1 MTDPWTGTIALAQ
14 PPTPTAPRPGEEGG
28 QGEDFGKSSPV
39 GFVVL
44 LLFFVAVIF
53 LVRSMNKHLRRV
65 PDTFEGTQAEPPGA
79 EPTGADPTGSG
90 PSGSGPTGAGPTG
103 ADREARDGTP
113 SEQRRPDTR

>member
-1 MTDPWTGTIALAQ
+1 MTGNAASAIVLVQ
-14 PPTPTAPRPGEEGG
+14 PPTPTPTPGDEGG

-65 PDTFEGTQAEPPGA
+65 PESFDPPA
-79 EPTGADPTGSG
+79 Q
-90 PSGSGPTGAGPTG
+90 PSPPAGEKAPEDKNT
-103 ADREARDGTP
+103 E
-113 SEQRRPDTR
+113 TR